1 MLKLLATTIVG
12 LGLLA
17 GCTPAYEELRA
28 QDEIAYNAFDE
39 VIANGQILST
49 SDAAF
54 GATKMVVKHDG
65 KLYTCFMHVISIDKS
80 RCQVAK

>member
-1 MLKLLATTIVG
+1 MRKAFFVG
-12 LGLLA
+12 LVSLGLLA

-39 VIANGQILST
+39 VIADGQILST

-80 RCQVAK
+80 RCQAAK